1 MRVCVL
7 VCRLIRAV
15 RVFLTPNPNHPQLT
29 TATTESKNVLGR
41 IKVRELLHE
50 QFDHLEMLQDDGA
63 WARHVAP
70 ERRKAVLA
78 PAVSETSLQFNP
90 ELGAWTALEV
100 DGVAAQL
107 VLWTAPALEGPWA
120 STVVHSI
127 AAPYD
132 DLSVYRC
139 YAGKGHP
146 QLAGSAEQR
155 PGQGVELVFSY
166 VCNAPS
172 DAAYLFE
179 EGQLALYAPQF
190 VRVTMGPPVDGR
202 PS

>member
-1 MRVCVL
+1 MSH
-7 VCRLIRAV
+7 
-15 RVFLTPNPNHPQLT
+15 HPTIPLLLHLPT
-29 TATTESKNVLGR
+29 DTESKNVLGR
-41 IKVRELLHE
+41 ITVRELLHE
-50 QFDHLEMLQDDGA
+50 HFDHMEMLQDDGA
-63 WARHVAP
+63 WARHVSPA
-70 ERRKAVLA
+70 RRKAVLA

-107 VLWTAPALEGPWA
+107 MLWTAPALEGPWS

-146 QLAGSAEQR
+146 QLAGEQR

-172 DAAYLFE
+172 DSAYLFE
-179 EGQLALYAPQF
+179 EGQLVLYAPQF
-190 VRVTMGPPVDGR
+190 VRVMMGPPVDGR
-202 PS
+202 SS

>member
-1 MRVCVL
+1 M
-7 VCRLIRAV
+7 
-15 RVFLTPNPNHPQLT
+15 
-29 TATTESKNVLGR
+29 LGR
-41 IKVRELLHE
+41 ITVADLLLE
-50 QFDHLEMLQDDGA
+50 QFDRLEMLAEDGA
-63 WARHVAP
+63 WARAVP
-70 ERRKAVLA
+70 PPRRKAVLA
-78 PAVSETSLQFNP
+78 PAVSETSLQFNV

-100 DGVAAQL
+100 DSVAAQL

-120 STVVHSI
+120 STVVHSV

-132 DLSVYRC
+132 DLARFRC

-146 QLAGSAEQR
+146 QLTGARR

-172 DAAYLFE
+172 DATYLFE
-179 EGQLALYAPQF
+179 EGHLALYAPQF

-202 PS
+202 SS